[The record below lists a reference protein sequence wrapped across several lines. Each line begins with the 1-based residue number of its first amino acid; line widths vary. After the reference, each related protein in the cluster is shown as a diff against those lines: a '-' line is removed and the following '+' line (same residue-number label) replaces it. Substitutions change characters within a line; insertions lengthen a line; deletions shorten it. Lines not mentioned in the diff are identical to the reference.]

1 MYLYLKLS
9 FKKCDM
15 YCDKN
20 VDSLWNRIYQPI
32 HTHKHKHTHT
42 HTHIYIVYTYIYNI
56 YIYIYIYIYII
67 YMYQYID
74 NTLLEKTLLV
84 TTTD

>member
-1 MYLYLKLS
+1 M
-9 FKKCDM
+9 
-15 YCDKN
+15 
-20 VDSLWNRIYQPI
+20 
-32 HTHKHKHTHT
+32 H
-42 HTHIYIVYTYIYNI
+42 I
-56 YIYIYIYIYII
+56 YIYIYYI